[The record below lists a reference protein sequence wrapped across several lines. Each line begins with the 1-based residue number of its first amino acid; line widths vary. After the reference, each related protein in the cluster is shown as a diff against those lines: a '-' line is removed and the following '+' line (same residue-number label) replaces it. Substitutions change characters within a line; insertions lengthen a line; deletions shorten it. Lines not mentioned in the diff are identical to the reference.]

1 MCAIHISC
9 PLSHK
14 THSLSLRW
22 PFSAPLRF
30 SISLCLWI
38 KGAQSILRR
47 DLFPN
52 PLPFFSEEASYRTMY
67 QVTVLVV
74 SGWVA
79 GHPSSPGPTHR
90 VVSRT
95 DDITV
100 GWWWP
105 VSGNHSERNLPASFL
120 SPATSTLIQIHGVFI
135 SKRSPL
141 TLVFPKVACPH
152 WTVEKC

>member
-1 MCAIHISC
+1 MDARLPARCALLTQHDGGY
-9 PLSHK
+9 
-14 THSLSLRW
+14 LSLCKRSNNV
-22 PFSAPLRF
+22 PCLARRLLR
-30 SISLCLWI
+30 
-38 KGAQSILRR
+38 KQRTPGGAQSILRR
-47 DLFPN
+47 DLSPN

-100 GWWWP
+100 G
-105 VSGNHSERNLPASFL
+105 
-120 SPATSTLIQIHGVFI
+120 
-135 SKRSPL
+135 
-141 TLVFPKVACPH
+141 
-152 WTVEKC
+152 